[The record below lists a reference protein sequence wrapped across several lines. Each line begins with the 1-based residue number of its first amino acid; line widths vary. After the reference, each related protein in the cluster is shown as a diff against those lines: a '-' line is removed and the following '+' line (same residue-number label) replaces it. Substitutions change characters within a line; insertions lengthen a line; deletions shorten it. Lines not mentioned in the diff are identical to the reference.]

1 MRNSVCGRRRAGAA
15 ASVLLAMVS
24 SSAIAKDAPV
34 FDPAADPAA
43 LASNFIKADK
53 LQALKGVKRVAFAQF
68 RVEFAVEN
76 DASAQSSGTAGWTAS
91 KSDIKLVGVT
101 DEARQAITDALYDK
115 FVQDLTAAGVEVVPY
130 ETVSATPGY
139 QSIGPVMH
147 TKQEPT
153 GTRTGKSIFVG
164 AKGTPYYTTNDD
176 KHLSLGS
183 MLGGF
188 STTQPQNYEPQIAK
202 ALDAAVLRVTLM
214 VAFAD
219 QAKSGGMFSNASSVK
234 TAARLAIIPELSQ
247 VLFITPN
254 SGKARVYL
262 DQTVLMEGAE
272 IEMTDTTTGGEKAT
286 QVLAGLIGGGTRT
299 ERHYTATTTAEAY
312 TSVVEKYG
320 MAVESA
326 MMSTVRAGVGASP

>member
-1 MRNSVCGRRRAGAA
+1 MTGSVPGHLRSGWPIA
-15 ASVLLAMVS
+15 LLLTALS
-24 SSAIAKDAPV
+24 LPTHAKDAPL
-34 FDPAADPAA
+34 FDPAGDPAA
-43 LASNFIKADK
+43 LASSFIKAEK

-101 DEARQAITDALYDK
+101 DEARQAITDALFDR

-130 ETVSATPGY
+130 ETVRATPGY

-188 STTQPQNYEPQIAK
+188 STTQPQNYEPQVAK
-202 ALDAAVLRVTLM
+202 ALDATVLRVTLM

-219 QAKSGGMFSNASSVK
+219 QAKSGGMFNNASSVK

-262 DQTVLMEGAE
+262 DQAVLMEGAE
-272 IEMTDTTTGGEKAT
+272 IEMKDTTTGGEKAA
-286 QVLAGLIGGGTRT
+286 QVMAGLIGGGMRT
-299 ERHYTATTTAEAY
+299 ERHYTATTTADAY

-320 MAVESA
+320 LAVESA
-326 MMSTVRAGVGASP
+326 MMSTVRAGVAAAP